1 MDMEELENT
10 EYPQTSI
17 GIGDLLWGRQTELDK
32 KYLGMVWLDGG
43 ATWSLFHGRYYLKGE
58 EEELVKAFLKYIN
71 ERVKY
76 LKNSAATFKKLTK
89 ADGDEWRKNLS
100 EEMKTLPKEEVIQ
113 MFNEEYTSLLE
124 DYKKLKKQIKEQG
137 I

>member
-1 MDMEELENT
+1 MEELENT

-32 KYLGMVWLDGG
+32 KYLGIVWFDGG
-43 ATWSLFHGRYYLKGE
+43 ATWSLLRERYYLKGE

-71 ERVKY
+71 GRVKY
-76 LKNSAATFKKLTK
+76 LKNSTATFKKLTK

-100 EEMKTLPKEEVIQ
+100 EEMKTLPKEEVVQ

-124 DYKKLKKQIKEQG
+124 DYKKLKKQIKEQR